1 MELFNF
7 THDQIFGFLMTML
20 RVTMILFLLPFF
32 GGQGIPKTVRGA
44 LCMVLSLTFYNS
56 VGFKHI
62 AFPTHPLGLTIV
74 LISELVLGLILGLMV
89 RIIFA
94 AIQTGGQIIGFSM
107 GFAMV
112 NVMDPDTGTQAA
124 VTSHF
129 LYMIAMVTF
138 LTLDGHLYLL
148 SGLAQSFQLIPPGGL
163 MITPLL
169 ADSMLSFSSQLFV
182 LAVKIA
188 APVLTAVFLV
198 DLALALVG
206 RAAPQMNLLMLGF
219 PLKIAVGFSFLGS
232 MFTLISMYMRDYI
245 NDFGAMFT
253 NILRAAS

>member
-1 MELFNF
+1 MELFSF
-7 THDQIFGFLMTML
+7 DYEQIFNFLLTML
-20 RVTMILFLLPFF
+20 RVGMILFLLPFF
-32 GGQGIPKTVRGA
+32 GGEGIPKTVKGA
-44 LCMVLSLTFYNS
+44 LLIILSLVFYKV

-62 AFPTHPLGLTIV
+62 PFPSHPLSLIIM
-74 LISELVLGLILGLMV
+74 LISELLLGMILGMIV

-107 GFAMV
+107 GFTMV
-112 NVMDPDTGTQAA
+112 TVMDPDSGTQMA
-124 VTSHF
+124 VTSHL
-129 LYMIAMVTF
+129 LYMVALVTF
-138 LTLDGHLYLL
+138 LTLDGHLYIL
-148 SGLAQSFQLIPPGGL
+148 SGLVQSFKLIPPGGL
-163 MITPLL
+163 MLTPLL
-169 ADSMLSFSSQLFV
+169 ADSVLEFSATLFV

-232 MFTLISMYMRDYI
+232 MFTLISMYMSHYI
-245 NDFGAMFT
+245 ESFGGIFS